1 MLSCETTS
9 EEQKNTDPLIPGH
22 THTDQTDRKTDRSTD
37 GQTDCR
43 TDRKKEADGTERRLK
58 DNKQTVAICR

>member
-43 TDRKKEADGTERRLK
+43 TDRKKKRQTEQK
-58 DNKQTVAICR
+58 ED

>member
-43 TDRKKEADGTERRLK
+43 TDRKKRGRRNRK
-58 DNKQTVAICR
+58 KTKR